1 MINNSSKTERFLKAI
16 NSDADARCE
25 RIKNDVDE
33 YIENEIKKTRRL
45 ARQNVRP
52 VRSSEFDRL
61 NEEINAELSE
71 NETKE
76 IEKLVARRSEITEKV
91 FAQAVEKIKA
101 FAASDSY
108 RDFLINSVS
117 NIKAAI
123 GDDAVIILRP
133 DDKKLEAEI
142 KALGNEVKYDEFIK
156 LGGVPAL
163 SQKIT
168 VFGQTYEGF
177 DVIDKIVNVE
187 VRIDDEEL
195 KVPVDD
201 IMIKSV
207 EIGVYGEDT
216 SENATSVKN

>member
-25 RIKNDVDE
+25 KIKNDVDE
-33 YIENEIKKTRRL
+33 YIENEIKKT
-45 ARQNVRP
+45 
-52 VRSSEFDRL
+52 
-61 NEEINAELSE
+61 E

-101 FAASDSY
+101 FAKSDSY
-108 RDFLINSVS
+108 HDFLMNSVS

-123 GDDAVIILRP
+123 GDEAVIILRP

-156 LGGVPAL
+156 LGGCKGENLRTAMTADDTLDARLETEKQNFYSYSGL
-163 SQKIT
+163 S
-168 VFGQTYEGF
+168 
-177 DVIDKIVNVE
+177 
-187 VRIDDEEL
+187 L
-195 KVPVDD
+195 
-201 IMIKSV
+201 SL
-207 EIGVYGEDT
+207 
-216 SENATSVKN
+216 

>member
-1 MINNSSKTERFLKAI
+1 MNLINNSSKTERFLKAI

-25 RIKNDVDE
+25 KIKNDVDE

-76 IEKLVARRSEITEKV
+76 IEKLVARRSEITDKV

-101 FAASDSY
+101 FAKSDSY

-142 KALGNEVKYDEFIK
+142 KALGNEVKY
-156 LGGVPAL
+156 ARA
-163 SQKIT
+163 KI
-168 VFGQTYEGF
+168 FARQ
-177 DVIDKIVNVE
+177 
-187 VRIDDEEL
+187 
-195 KVPVDD
+195 
-201 IMIKSV
+201 
-207 EIGVYGEDT
+207 
-216 SENATSVKN
+216 

>member
-25 RIKNDVDE
+25 KIKNDVDE

-101 FAASDSY
+101 FAESDSY
-108 RDFLINSVS
+108 HDFLMNSVS

-123 GDDAVIILRP
+123 GDDAVIILRS

-142 KALGNEVKYDEFIK
+142 KALGNAVKYDEFIK
-156 LGGVPAL
+156 LGGCKGENLRTEMTADDTLDARLETEKQNFYSYSGL
-163 SQKIT
+163 S
-168 VFGQTYEGF
+168 
-177 DVIDKIVNVE
+177 
-187 VRIDDEEL
+187 L
-195 KVPVDD
+195 
-201 IMIKSV
+201 SL
-207 EIGVYGEDT
+207 
-216 SENATSVKN
+216 

>member
-1 MINNSSKTERFLKAI
+1 MNLINNSSKTERFLKAI

-25 RIKNDVDE
+25 KIKNDVDE

-101 FAASDSY
+101 FAESDSY
-108 RDFLINSVS
+108 HDFLMNSVS

-123 GDDAVIILRP
+123 GDDAVIILRS

-156 LGGVPAL
+156 LGGCKGENLRTAMTANDTLDARLETEKQNFYSYSGL
-163 SQKIT
+163 S
-168 VFGQTYEGF
+168 
-177 DVIDKIVNVE
+177 
-187 VRIDDEEL
+187 L
-195 KVPVDD
+195 
-201 IMIKSV
+201 SL
-207 EIGVYGEDT
+207 
-216 SENATSVKN
+216 

>member
-1 MINNSSKTERFLKAI
+1 MNLINNSSKTERFLKAI

-25 RIKNDVDE
+25 KIKNDVDE

-101 FAASDSY
+101 FAESDSY
-108 RDFLINSVS
+108 RGFIINSVS

-123 GDDAVIILRP
+123 GDEAVIILRP

-142 KALGNEVKYDEFIK
+142 KALGNAVKYDEFIK
-156 LGGVPAL
+156 LGGCKGENLRTAM
-163 SQKIT
+163 T
-168 VFGQTYEGF
+168 
-177 DVIDKIVNVE
+177 
-187 VRIDDEEL
+187 
-195 KVPVDD
+195 VDD
-201 IMIKSV
+201 TLDARLETEKQNFYSYS
-207 EIGVYGEDT
+207 GL
-216 SENATSVKN
+216 SLSL

>member
-1 MINNSSKTERFLKAI
+1 MNLINNSSKTERFLKAI

-108 RDFLINSVS
+108 RGFIINSVS

-142 KALGNEVKYDEFIK
+142 KALGNDVKYDEFIK
-156 LGGVPAL
+156 LGVCKGENLRTAMTADDTLDARLETEKQKFYSYSGL
-163 SQKIT
+163 S
-168 VFGQTYEGF
+168 
-177 DVIDKIVNVE
+177 
-187 VRIDDEEL
+187 L
-195 KVPVDD
+195 
-201 IMIKSV
+201 SL
-207 EIGVYGEDT
+207 
-216 SENATSVKN
+216 

>member
-25 RIKNDVDE
+25 KIKNDVDE

-101 FAASDSY
+101 FAESDSY
-108 RDFLINSVS
+108 RGFIINSVS

-123 GDDAVIILRP
+123 GDEAVIILRP

-142 KALGNEVKYDEFIK
+142 KALGNAVKYDEFIK
-156 LGGVPAL
+156 LGGCKGENLRTAM
-163 SQKIT
+163 T
-168 VFGQTYEGF
+168 
-177 DVIDKIVNVE
+177 
-187 VRIDDEEL
+187 
-195 KVPVDD
+195 VDD
-201 IMIKSV
+201 TLDARLETEKQNFYSYS
-207 EIGVYGEDT
+207 GL
-216 SENATSVKN
+216 SLSL

>member
-25 RIKNDVDE
+25 KIKNDVDE

-101 FAASDSY
+101 FAKSDSY
-108 RDFLINSVS
+108 RDFIINSVS

-123 GDDAVIILRP
+123 GDEAVIILRT

-142 KALGNEVKYDEFIK
+142 KALGNEVKYDESIK
-156 LGGVPAL
+156 LGGYSGL
-163 SQKIT
+163 S
-168 VFGQTYEGF
+168 
-177 DVIDKIVNVE
+177 
-187 VRIDDEEL
+187 L
-195 KVPVDD
+195 
-201 IMIKSV
+201 SL
-207 EIGVYGEDT
+207 
-216 SENATSVKN
+216 

>member
-1 MINNSSKTERFLKAI
+1 MNLINNSSKTERFLKAI

-25 RIKNDVDE
+25 KIKNDVDE

-108 RDFLINSVS
+108 RDFLINS
-117 NIKAAI
+117 
-123 GDDAVIILRP
+123 DDAVIILRP

-156 LGGVPAL
+156 LGGCKGENLRTAMTADDTLDARLETEKQNFYSYSGL
-163 SQKIT
+163 S
-168 VFGQTYEGF
+168 
-177 DVIDKIVNVE
+177 
-187 VRIDDEEL
+187 L
-195 KVPVDD
+195 
-201 IMIKSV
+201 SL
-207 EIGVYGEDT
+207 
-216 SENATSVKN
+216 

>member
-1 MINNSSKTERFLKAI
+1 MNLINNSSKTERFLKAI

-25 RIKNDVDE
+25 KIKNDVDE

-76 IEKLVARRSEITEKV
+76 IEKLVARRSEITDKV

-101 FAASDSY
+101 FAKSDSY

-156 LGGVPAL
+156 LGGCKML
-163 SQKIT
+163 YIQ
-168 VFGQTYEGF
+168 
-177 DVIDKIVNVE
+177 
-187 VRIDDEEL
+187 
-195 KVPVDD
+195 
-201 IMIKSV
+201 
-207 EIGVYGEDT
+207 
-216 SENATSVKN
+216 

>member
-25 RIKNDVDE
+25 KIKNDVDE

-91 FAQAVEKIKA
+91 FAQAVEKIKT
-101 FAASDSY
+101 FAESDSY
-108 RDFLINSVS
+108 HDFLMNSVS

-133 DDKKLEAEI
+133 YDKKLEA
-142 KALGNEVKYDEFIK
+142 
-156 LGGVPAL
+156 
-163 SQKIT
+163 
-168 VFGQTYEGF
+168 
-177 DVIDKIVNVE
+177 
-187 VRIDDEEL
+187 
-195 KVPVDD
+195 
-201 IMIKSV
+201 
-207 EIGVYGEDT
+207 
-216 SENATSVKN
+216 

>member
-1 MINNSSKTERFLKAI
+1 MNLINNSSKTECFLKAI

-25 RIKNDVDE
+25 KIKNDVDE

-142 KALGNEVKYDEFIK
+142 NALGNEVKYDEFIK
-156 LGGVPAL
+156 LGGGKGENLRTAMTADDTLDARLETEKQNFYSYSGL
-163 SQKIT
+163 S
-168 VFGQTYEGF
+168 
-177 DVIDKIVNVE
+177 
-187 VRIDDEEL
+187 L
-195 KVPVDD
+195 
-201 IMIKSV
+201 SL
-207 EIGVYGEDT
+207 
-216 SENATSVKN
+216 

>member
-1 MINNSSKTERFLKAI
+1 MNLINNSSKTERFLKAI

-108 RDFLINSVS
+108 RGFIINSVS

-142 KALGNEVKYDEFIK
+142 KALGNDVKYDEFIK
-156 LGGVPAL
+156 LGVCKGENLRTAMTADDTLDARLETEKQKFYSYSGL
-163 SQKIT
+163 S
-168 VFGQTYEGF
+168 
-177 DVIDKIVNVE
+177 
-187 VRIDDEEL
+187 L
-195 KVPVDD
+195 
-201 IMIKSV
+201 SH
-207 EIGVYGEDT
+207 
-216 SENATSVKN
+216 

>member
-25 RIKNDVDE
+25 KIKNDVDE

-101 FAASDSY
+101 FAKSDGY
-108 RDFLINSVS
+108 HDFLMNSVS

-123 GDDAVIILRP
+123 GDDAVVNI
-133 DDKKLEAEI
+133 EI
-142 KALGNEVKYDEFIK
+142 DAPRAGADVLMRVH
-156 LGGVPAL
+156 GVPP
-163 SQKIT
+163 
-168 VFGQTYEGF
+168 E
-177 DVIDKIVNVE
+177 
-187 VRIDDEEL
+187 
-195 KVPVDD
+195 
-201 IMIKSV
+201 
-207 EIGVYGEDT
+207 
-216 SENATSVKN
+216 

>member
-1 MINNSSKTERFLKAI
+1 M
-16 NSDADARCE
+16 
-25 RIKNDVDE
+25 
-33 YIENEIKKTRRL
+33 
-45 ARQNVRP
+45 
-52 VRSSEFDRL
+52 
-61 NEEINAELSE
+61 AE
-71 NETKE
+71 
-76 IEKLVARRSEITEKV
+76 
-91 FAQAVEKIKA
+91 
-101 FAASDSY
+101 
-108 RDFLINSVS
+108 
-117 NIKAAI
+117 
-123 GDDAVIILRP
+123 
-133 DDKKLEAEI
+133 
-142 KALGNEVKYDEFIK
+142 EFIK